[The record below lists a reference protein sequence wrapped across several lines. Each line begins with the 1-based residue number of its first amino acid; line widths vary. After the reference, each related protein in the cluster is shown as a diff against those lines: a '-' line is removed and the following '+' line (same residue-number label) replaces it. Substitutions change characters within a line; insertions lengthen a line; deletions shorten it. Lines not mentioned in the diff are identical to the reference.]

1 MGEGLRFV
9 RRFHF
14 ARGTVLTRVAGF
26 GENIVPLWEDRIFGN
41 PANPTKL
48 VQGLRE
54 NGRLHDGPEGGQG
67 GGRTGD
73 FSIFHEL
80 KIIHLPDVRHG
91 V

>member
-1 MGEGLRFV
+1 
-9 RRFHF
+9 
-14 ARGTVLTRVAGF
+14 
-26 GENIVPLWEDRIFGN
+26 
-41 PANPTKL
+41 